1 MVIVSA
7 EGNAADISAHL
18 AQGLLWR
25 SEGFYVGAPCV
36 QPDQWRRIVVALPLD
51 GECNFTRCRHRKMA
65 YGVFV
70 ELGGQGG
77 HLNNMPLFNIGKI
90 RRHCRYVEFDVPC
103 VGMGVYPT
111 IGNHEGLCA
120 GQSLDVVGADAAAGK
135 FIDAL
140 IAVADI
146 PNSHAPL
153 ARLKITLCGK
163 QLVSVAAEGSVT
175 IEMPPCGCRQPCR
188 RLPCYAIG
196 HDGKCAGTAGESHG
210 LWFLGMYCRCVTPA
224 G

>member
-36 QPDQWRRIVVALPLD
+36 QPDQWRRIVVALPLH
-51 GECNFTRCRHRKMA
+51 GKCNFTRCRHRKMA

-90 RRHCRYVEFDVPC
+90 RRHCRYVEFGAPC

-111 IGNHEGLCA
+111 IGNHEGLCT

-163 QLVSVAAEGSVT
+163 QPVSVAAEGSVPT
-175 IEMPPCGCRQPCR
+175 VALLRNWSRRQMCRDGGRKP
-188 RLPCYAIG
+188 RLVVFGDVLPLRDPG
-196 HDGKCAGTAGESHG
+196 RVGGSGTPDQGAH
-210 LWFLGMYCRCVTPA
+210 
-224 G
+224 